1 MNEPGTKWEYGIS
14 ERPRPRPRPRPRTDH
29 HAAALILAGM
39 DWAGIVLE
47 RASGMKLGEWC
58 QSGSCAVMSF
68 VSVSAQEPISDL
80 AEHIFEPLGL
90 VDSAFDL
97 AGQDELLARASV
109 LHQWDAEKGTSQP
122 REHARR

>member
-14 ERPRPRPRPRPRTDH
+14 ERRPAFELSRSSADF
-29 HAAALILAGM
+29 AGM

-58 QSGSCAVMSF
+58 QSACCVLRGHSHLGKA
-68 VSVSAQEPISDL
+68 AISDS

-97 AGQDELLARASV
+97 AGQDEHLARASV
-109 LHQWDAEKGTSQP
+109 LHQWDADKGTSQP
-122 REHARR
+122 REHARK

>member
-1 MNEPGTKWEYGIS
+1 
-14 ERPRPRPRPRPRTDH
+14 
-29 HAAALILAGM
+29 M

-58 QSGSCAVMSF
+58 QSACCAVVRVWAKELICMS
-68 VSVSAQEPISDL
+68 